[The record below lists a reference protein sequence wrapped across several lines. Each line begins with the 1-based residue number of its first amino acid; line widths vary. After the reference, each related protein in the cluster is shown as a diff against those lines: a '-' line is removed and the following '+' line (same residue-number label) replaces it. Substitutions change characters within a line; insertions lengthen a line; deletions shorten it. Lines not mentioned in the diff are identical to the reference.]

1 MQNIPLGTL
10 SMKIGMNLLL
20 WTGSVTEADFPTIAK
35 IKAAGFDGVEIP
47 LFGGDAAQ
55 YKTLRAELDKQ
66 GLACSTVTVMTEDA
80 NPISPDAAIR
90 TAAVERLK
98 WAVEMNH
105 ILGSFAMCGPFH
117 SPLGV
122 FSGTGPTT
130 DEKARAAEVLRKAAD
145 FAQQA
150 KLTLAIEYLNRFE
163 CYFLTTA
170 ADARALVKS
179 VNHPSF
185 RCMYDTFHAHI
196 EEKSQASAIDT
207 VKDVFAHV
215 HISEN
220 DRGTPGTGQVRWDEA
235 FSALKKTGYDGWF
248 VIEAFGRALPDLAAA
263 TRVWRDLFP
272 TPDEVYTKGIEFIRT
287 KWASA

>member
-1 MQNIPLGTL
+1 
-10 SMKIGMNLLL
+10 MKVGMNLLL
-20 WTGSVTEADFPTIAK
+20 WTGLVTDEHFPLLGRL
-35 IKAAGFDGVEIP
+35 KAAGFDGVELP
-47 LFGGDAAQ
+47 LFDGDAAH
-55 YKTLRAELDKQ
+55 YRRVRAELDKQ
-66 GLACSTVTVMTEDA
+66 GLACSTVTVVAPET
-80 NPISPDAAIR
+80 NPISPDP
-90 TAAVERLK
+90 AVRAKAVDRLK
-98 WAVEMNH
+98 WAVEMNS
-105 ILGSFAMCGPFH
+105 ILGSHAMVGPFH

-122 FSGTGPTT
+122 FSGTGPTA
-130 DEKARAAEVLRKAAD
+130 DEKARAAEVLREAAG

-150 KLTLAIEYLNRFE
+150 NLRLCIEYLNRFE

-170 ADARALVKS
+170 EQARDLVRA
-179 VNHPSF
+179 VDHPSF

-196 EEKSQASAIDT
+196 EEKSQASAVAA

-235 FSALKKTGYDGWF
+235 FGALKRTGYDDWL

-272 TPDEVYTKGIEFIRT
+272 SPDEVYTRGIQFIRQ
-287 KWASA
+287 KWAAA

>member
-1 MQNIPLGTL
+1 
-10 SMKIGMNLLL
+10 MKIGMNLLL
-20 WTGSVTEADFPTIAK
+20 WSGSITEEHFPIIAK

-47 LFGGDAAQ
+47 MFGGDATQ
-55 YKTLRAELDKQ
+55 YKAIRAELDKQ
-66 GLACSTVTVMTEDA
+66 GLACSTVTVMTPEA

-90 TAAVERLK
+90 QAAVERLK

-105 ILGSFAMCGPFH
+105 ILGSVAMVGPYH

-122 FSGTGPTT
+122 FSGTGPTAE
-130 DEKARAAEVLRKAAD
+130 EKSRAVEVLRQGAE
-145 FAQQA
+145 FAKTA
-150 KLTLAIEYLNRFE
+150 NLKLCIEYLNRFE

-170 ADARALVKS
+170 ADAAALVKS
-179 VNHPSF
+179 VNHPNF

-196 EEKSQASAIDT
+196 EEKSQAAGVAA
-207 VKDVFAHV
+207 VKDAFAHV

-235 FSALKKTGYDGWF
+235 FTALKKTGYDGWL

-272 TPDEVYTKGIEFIRT
+272 TPDEVYTKGIQFIRQM
-287 KWASA
+287 WAKA

>member
-1 MQNIPLGTL
+1 
-10 SMKIGMNLLL
+10 MNLLL
-20 WTGSVTEADFPTIAK
+20 WTGFVTEADFPTIAK

-47 LFGGDAAQ
+47 LFDGTAEH

-66 GLACSTVTVMTEDA
+66 GLACSTVTVMTPEA
-80 NPISPDAAIR
+80 NPISPDASIR
-90 TAAVERLK
+90 AAAVERLK
-98 WAVEMNH
+98 WAIEMNH
-105 ILGSFAMCGPFH
+105 ILGSVAMCGPYH

-122 FSGTGPTT
+122 FSGAGPTAT
-130 DEKARAAEVLRKAAD
+130 EKGHAAEVLRKAAE
-145 FAQQA
+145 FAEQA

-170 ADARALVKS
+170 ADARTLVKS
-179 VNHPSF
+179 VDHPSF

-196 EEKSQASAIDT
+196 EEKSQAAGVAA

-235 FSALKKTGYDGWF
+235 FKAIRGTGYDGWF

-272 TPDEVYTKGIEFIRT
+272 SPDEVYTKGIAFIRE
-287 KWASA
+287 KWAAAGR

>member
-1 MQNIPLGTL
+1 
-10 SMKIGMNLLL
+10 MKIGMNLLL
-20 WTGSVTEADFPTIAK
+20 WTGFVTEAEFPLLGK
-35 IKAAGFDGVEIP
+35 LKAAGFDGVELP
-47 LFGGDAAQ
+47 LFDGTADH
-55 YKTLRAELDKQ
+55 YRKVKAELDRQ
-66 GLACSTVTVMTEDA
+66 GLACTTVTIMTPEA
-80 NPISPDAAIR
+80 NPISHDPHVRA
-90 TAAVERLK
+90 AAVERLK

-105 ILGSFAMCGPFH
+105 VLGSVAMCGPYH

-122 FSGTGPTT
+122 FSGTGPTA
-130 DEKARAAEVLRKAAD
+130 DEKSRAADVLRTAAE

-170 ADARALVKS
+170 ADAKALVQAVS
-179 VNHPSF
+179 HPNF

-196 EEKSQASAIDT
+196 EEKSQAAAIKT
-207 VKDVFAHV
+207 VAPVMAHV

-235 FSALKKTGYDGWF
+235 FGALKQARYDGWL

-272 TPDEVYTKGIEFIRT
+272 SAEEVYTQGIKFIKQ
-287 KWASA
+287 KWAAA

>member
-1 MQNIPLGTL
+1 
-10 SMKIGMNLLL
+10 MKIGMNLLL
-20 WTGSVTEADFPTIAK
+20 WTGFVTEADFATMAK

-47 LFGGDAAQ
+47 LFDGTAEH
-55 YKTLRAELDKQ
+55 YKTIRAELDKQ
-66 GLACSTVTVMTEDA
+66 GLACSTVTVMNPEN

-90 TAAVERLK
+90 AAAVDRLK

-105 ILGSFAMCGPFH
+105 ILGSHAMCGPYH

-122 FSGTGPTT
+122 FSGSGPTA
-130 DEKARAAEVLRKAAD
+130 DEKARAAEVLRQAAD

-196 EEKSQASAIDT
+196 EEKSQAGAIET

-272 TPDEVYTKGIEFIRT
+272 SPEEVYTKGIEFIRR
-287 KWASA
+287 KWAAAV

>member
-1 MQNIPLGTL
+1 
-10 SMKIGMNLLL
+10 MKIGMNLLL
-20 WTGSVTEADFPTIAK
+20 WTGFVTEAEYPTIAK

-47 LFGGDAAQ
+47 LFDGTAEH
-55 YKTLRAELDKQ
+55 YKALRAELDKQ
-66 GLACSTVTVMTEDA
+66 GLACSTVTVMTPEA
-80 NPISPDAAIR
+80 NPISPDASIR
-90 TAAVERLK
+90 NAAVERLK
-98 WAVEMNH
+98 WAIEINH
-105 ILGSFAMCGPFH
+105 TLGSFAMCGPYH

-122 FSGTGPTT
+122 FSGAGPTAT
-130 DEKARAAEVLRKAAD
+130 EKGHAVEVLRKAAE
-145 FAQQA
+145 FAAQA

-170 ADARALVKS
+170 ADARALVKA
-179 VNHPSF
+179 VDHPSF

-196 EEKSQASAIDT
+196 EEKSQAAGVAA

-235 FSALKKTGYDGWF
+235 FRAIRGTGYDGWF

-272 TPDEVYTKGIEFIRT
+272 SPEEVYTKGISFIRE
-287 KWASA
+287 KWAAAK